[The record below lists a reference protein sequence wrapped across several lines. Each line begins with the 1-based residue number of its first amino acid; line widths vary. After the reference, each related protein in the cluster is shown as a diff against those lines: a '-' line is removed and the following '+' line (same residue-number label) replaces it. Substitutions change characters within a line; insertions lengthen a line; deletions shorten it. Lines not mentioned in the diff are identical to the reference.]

1 MGRRYGVGR
10 VSRDSSRSAL
20 LARIESARHARRAFR
35 RALTR
40 RLEHAS
46 TPDHVRAQRELVR
59 LAEAAELGTD
69 AIISIDFEQR
79 VRHWNRGAE
88 RLYGFSAQEAIDE
101 RLDKLIASNDEP
113 DEQIRRLLAG
123 TQSYQYET
131 RRRRKDGTLI
141 DVLLTVS
148 PWHEDGQVVGVTGI
162 GIDLSER
169 KQGER
174 DRDRALADLEEAQRI
189 AQVGSWSW
197 EPRTGAANWSPQ
209 MYEIYGRDPA
219 DGPAIK
225 EAFIAYAHPD
235 DRGRLASALAGAF
248 GAGGAFE
255 VDYRIVADDG
265 SEREIHGLGR
275 ADPARPGSYLGT
287 VQDVTARRRAEAE
300 RRHSEERLRTSFEG
314 APTGVAMVQAQSPF
328 NVLQVNSALTQMLGV
343 DASDLVGASA
353 LRMIDEPGRPTA
365 QRRLERLAL
374 GEQGP
379 FEYEFELRDVPA
391 GPLWVSL
398 RGAAITG
405 IDGRPEHVVLHLQN
419 ITVRKR
425 YEAELRTWAERD
437 QLTGLLNR
445 RRLGEELERVVAENA
460 RYGTPATLLIC
471 DLDNLKLVNDTLGHK
486 AGDEF
491 ITTAAN
497 VLRERIRDADILA
510 RTGGDEFA
518 VLLPHTGLDQARAMA
533 ERLRAAVLELNFAV
547 GSQRLH
553 PTLSIGVA
561 PVGEGLG
568 AEDSLAAADLAMFE
582 AKRHGRNRVSTS
594 TQAFS
599 ADVMTQQLGW
609 LARLRSALADDRL
622 ELHAQP
628 IVDVRDRV
636 VSHRELLVRMRDED
650 GELLM
655 PAAFIPTAERFGM
668 IAEIDRRVVR
678 EAIRIVAAD
687 PSSGICY
694 AVNLSGVSVGDPE
707 LLRLIESEIVAAGV
721 DPTRLM
727 FEFTE
732 TAAIDDLG
740 RSREFTEELN
750 RIGCACA
757 LDDFGSGFG
766 SFAYLKHL
774 PVRYLKIDGEFVRN
788 LPGNHDDRVLVKAIV
803 DLARGLGKQTIAE
816 FVGSEAAL
824 ELLREYG
831 VDYAQGYHLGKPE
844 PLPAAQ

>member
-1 MGRRYGVGR
+1 
-10 VSRDSSRSAL
+10 
-20 LARIESARHARRAFR
+20 
-35 RALTR
+35 
-40 RLEHAS
+40 
-46 TPDHVRAQRELVR
+46 
-59 LAEAAELGTD
+59 
-69 AIISIDFEQR
+69 
-79 VRHWNRGAE
+79 
-88 RLYGFSAQEAIDE
+88 
-101 RLDKLIASNDEP
+101 
-113 DEQIRRLLAG
+113 
-123 TQSYQYET
+123 
-131 RRRRKDGTLI
+131 
-141 DVLLTVS
+141 
-148 PWHEDGQVVGVTGI
+148 
-162 GIDLSER
+162 
-169 KQGER
+169 
-174 DRDRALADLEEAQRI
+174 
-189 AQVGSWSW
+189 
-197 EPRTGAANWSPQ
+197 
-209 MYEIYGRDPA
+209 
-219 DGPAIK
+219 
-225 EAFIAYAHPD
+225 
-235 DRGRLASALAGAF
+235 
-248 GAGGAFE
+248 
-255 VDYRIVADDG
+255 
-265 SEREIHGLGR
+265 
-275 ADPARPGSYLGT
+275 
-287 VQDVTARRRAEAE
+287 
-300 RRHSEERLRTSFEG
+300 
-314 APTGVAMVQAQSPF
+314 
-328 NVLQVNSALTQMLGV
+328 
-343 DASDLVGASA
+343 
-353 LRMIDEPGRPTA
+353 
-365 QRRLERLAL
+365 
-374 GEQGP
+374 
-379 FEYEFELRDVPA
+379 
-391 GPLWVSL
+391 
-398 RGAAITG
+398 
-405 IDGRPEHVVLHLQN
+405 
-419 ITVRKR
+419 
-425 YEAELRTWAERD
+425 
-437 QLTGLLNR
+437 
-445 RRLGEELERVVAENA
+445 
-460 RYGTPATLLIC
+460 
-471 DLDNLKLVNDTLGHK
+471 
-486 AGDEF
+486 
-491 ITTAAN
+491 
-497 VLRERIRDADILA
+497 
-510 RTGGDEFA
+510 
-518 VLLPHTGLDQARAMA
+518 MA

-678 EAIRIVAAD
+678 EAIRIVGAD